1 MASNIVKS
9 LVQIQNE
16 LKAPKSKFNSFGKY
30 AYRSC
35 EDIMQ
40 AVKPLLAKHS
50 LVQIV
55 TDEIELVGDRY
66 YVKATVIV
74 TDGEKDI
81 KTSALAREPLS
92 KKGMDDA
99 QVTGSASSYA
109 RKYAL
114 NGMYNIDDNQDSD
127 TQEYKSQQSTIDT
140 TKYKQ
145 DLVKCKTMD
154 QLKSVFTSMPPQA
167 QKDLN
172 QVKEE
177 MKSKLLGGRN
187 ANN

>member
-1 MASNIVKS
+1 MASNIVKA

-40 AVKPLLAKHS
+40 AVKPLLAKNN
-50 LVQIV
+50 LVQTV

-66 YVKATVIV
+66 YVKSTVTV
-74 TDGEKDI
+74 TDGDKEI
-81 KTSALAREPLS
+81 KTSALAREPLN

-114 NGMYNIDDNQDSD
+114 SGMYNIDDNQDTD
-127 TQEYKSQQSTIDT
+127 TQEYELQQATIDT

-145 DLVKCKTMD
+145 DLVKCKTME
-154 QLKSVFTSMPPQA
+154 QLKSAFTSMPPQA
-167 QKDLN
+167 QKALN
-172 QVKEE
+172 QVKED
-177 MKSKLLGGRN
+177 MKSKLLGGSN
-187 ANN
+187 ANH